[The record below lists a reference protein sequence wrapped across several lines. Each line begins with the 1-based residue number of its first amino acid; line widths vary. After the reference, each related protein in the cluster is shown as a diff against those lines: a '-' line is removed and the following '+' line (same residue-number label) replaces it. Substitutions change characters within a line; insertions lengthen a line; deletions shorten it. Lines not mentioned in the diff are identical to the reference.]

1 MAEDVVLVEGEAVA
15 PTRDWRRCAC
25 ERRLRHARASNK
37 SSYHMPRLAS
47 RPNRIG
53 PRGCLI
59 NRERDR
65 AQECDIR
72 VESGL
77 VCWTTIGTLASIT
90 AEYGVSQ
97 EQVPVPLD
105 PLKRRCFVRRA
116 GRPIR

>member
-1 MAEDVVLVEGEAVA
+1 MSCWLKA
-15 PTRDWRRCAC
+15 RRWPQL
-25 ERRLRHARASNK
+25 EIGGDARASGDCV
-37 SSYHMPRLAS
+37 MPARLIKLIS
-47 RPNRIG
+47 RAKARFWSEPYR
-53 PRGCLI
+53 PQGCLI